1 MPHKIKVGIL
11 MGGKSA
17 EHEVSLLSAQS
28 VIRALDQEKY
38 HITII
43 AINKLGVWFL
53 YDSIESCLEHPDDPK
68 KIHLKPSKKPVT
80 LLSNEKGAFLESLSG
95 EAPIPLDVIFPVLHG
110 PNGEDGTIQGLL
122 QLNNIAFVGPGVL
135 GSAVAMDK
143 DVMKR
148 LFIQADL
155 PTARCRIVTAHEYQA
170 NLCHFEDIERTL
182 GVPFFVKPANL
193 GSSVGVSKIKN
204 KEEFKVKID
213 FAFQFD
219 HKIIIEEYIAGREI
233 ECSVLGNELPQASLP
248 GELIPQHEF
257 YSYEA
262 KYLDSQGAL
271 FEIPAKLDKE
281 QVSVIQAL
289 AIKAYQTL
297 CCEGMARVDMFLE
310 KGGRVLLNE
319 VNTIPGFTKISM
331 YPKMWA
337 ASGLPYPELID
348 KLITLAI
355 DRFKRQ
361 QTLKTHVDLIPEDL
375 T

>member
-1 MPHKIKVGIL
+1 MSHKIKVGIL

-28 VIRALDQEKY
+28 VIHALDQEKY
-38 HITII
+38 QITII
-43 AINKLGVWFL
+43 AISKMGVWFL
-53 YDSIESCLEHPDDPK
+53 YDNIETCLEHPDDPK
-68 KIHLKPSKKPVT
+68 KIQLKPSKKPVT

-95 EAPIPLDVIFPVLHG
+95 EEPIHLDVIFPVLHG

-135 GSAVAMDK
+135 GAAVAMDK

-148 LFIQADL
+148 LFIQANL
-155 PTARCRIVTAHEYQA
+155 PTARCRIVTVHEYQA
-170 NLCHFEDIERTL
+170 NLCHYEDIERTL

-204 KEEFKVKID
+204 KEEFKIKID

-271 FEIPAKLDKE
+271 FEIPAALDKE
-281 QVSVIQAL
+281 QISVIQTL

-361 QTLKTHVDLIPEDL
+361 QTLKTHVDLIP
-375 T
+375 